1 MSNILSNNDIMNF
14 LNELEETIDNELLQN
29 NIQGSSS
36 PNIPRLNISSARR
49 LLGAIANRYNI
60 NSVLNSSLNDTGNY
74 KQILSEDGENKM
86 EEIKYSKDTC
96 INNSCSIF
104 HIDFAEGDT
113 IIKLPCNH
121 CFVPEAIKKWLKEEK
136 AECPVCRVKLPSKEV
151 KINQENHEAEP
162 ATAEPVTAE
171 SATAQSATSEP
182 ATSEPLTIPPLPL
195 VPPILY
201 VPQSINFN
209 RVQTRSQNRNNIL
222 YEDDSDDEDLKMAIM
237 ASLDTIREENNKN

>member
-104 HIDFAEGDT
+104 HIDFAEGDS

-151 KINQENHEAEP
+151 KINQENHEEQ
-162 ATAEPVTAE
+162 
-171 SATAQSATSEP
+171 SATAQSATAES
-182 ATSEPLTIPPLPL
+182 ATAEPLTISPVPL
-195 VPPILY
+195 VPPISY
-201 VPQSINFN
+201 VPQSINYN

>member
-104 HIDFAEGDT
+104 HIDFAEGDS

-151 KINQENHEAEP
+151 KINQENHEEQ
-162 ATAEPVTAE
+162 
-171 SATAQSATSEP
+171 SATAQSAT
-182 ATSEPLTIPPLPL
+182 AEPLTISPVPL
-195 VPPILY
+195 VPPISY
-201 VPQSINFN
+201 VPQSINYN

>member
-36 PNIPRLNISSARR
+36 LNIPRLNISSARR

-60 NSVLNSSLNDTGNY
+60 NSILNSSLNDTGNY

-104 HIDFAEGDT
+104 HIDFAEGDS

-162 ATAEPVTAE
+162 ATAEP
-171 SATAQSATSEP
+171 
-182 ATSEPLTIPPLPL
+182 LTIQPVPL
-195 VPPILY
+195 VPPISY
-201 VPQSINFN
+201 VPQSINYN
-209 RVQTRSQNRNNIL
+209 RVQTRSQNGNNIL